1 MAEGVMARR
10 RGYQEL
16 VVWQKAMDL
25 VDRVYDATEE
35 WPRHEQFDLISQTRR
50 AVVSVPANIA
60 EGQGRTGSREF
71 LHHLSIAYGSL
82 NEVETLLQVGQRRRY
97 LSSTTL
103 DSILNVCDDVGR
115 LSLAMISKLQ
125 ESAPQSGSSRRASPP
140 QRRPND

>member
-1 MAEGVMARR
+1 MARR
-10 RGYQEL
+10 RGFQDL

-25 VDRVYDATEE
+25 VDRVYDATES

-82 NEVETLLQVGQRRRY
+82 NEVETLLQVGQRRQY
-97 LSSTTL
+97 LSPTAL
-103 DSILNVCDDVGR
+103 DSILLLCDDVGR
-115 LSLAMISKLQ
+115 LALAMMTKLQ
-125 ESAPQSGSSRRASPP
+125 ETATQSPSLRRTPP
-140 QRRPND
+140 PKQRTNV

>member
-1 MAEGVMARR
+1 MVRR
-10 RGYQEL
+10 RGYQDL

-25 VDRVYDATEE
+25 VDRVYDATET
-35 WPRHEQFDLISQTRR
+35 WPKHEQFGLVSQTRR

-97 LSSTTL
+97 LSPTAL
-103 DSILNVCDDVGR
+103 DTILLLCDDVGR
-115 LSLAMISKLQ
+115 LSLAMMSKLH
-125 ESAPQSGSSRRASPP
+125 ESAPQSSNTRRTSPP
-140 QRRPND
+140 QRRSDL